1 MTYYFW
7 DLRNATW
14 VYCNYN
20 STNPPEYSFPAL
32 MINYSD
38 YELPDG
44 PEHELSHLE
53 PFRSPPGDSFFLGFE
68 NS

>member
-1 MTYYFW
+1 
-7 DLRNATW
+7 
-14 VYCNYN
+14 
-20 STNPPEYSFPAL
+20 

-53 PFRSPPGDSFFLGFE
+53 PFRSPPGDSFLLGFE

>member
-1 MTYYFW
+1 
-7 DLRNATW
+7 
-14 VYCNYN
+14 
-20 STNPPEYSFPAL
+20 

-44 PEHELSHLE
+44 QEHELSHLE
-53 PFRSPPGDSFFLGFE
+53 PFRSPPGDSFFHGFE